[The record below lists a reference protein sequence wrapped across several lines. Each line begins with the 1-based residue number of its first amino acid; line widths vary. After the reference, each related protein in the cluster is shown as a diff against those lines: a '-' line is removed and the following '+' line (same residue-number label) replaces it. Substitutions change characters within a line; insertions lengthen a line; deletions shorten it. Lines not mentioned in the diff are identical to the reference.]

1 MIPPKVVHESNTIS
15 SIIQLVK
22 NGLGISIVLTNVIKS
37 YENAELEL
45 VELKQSNL
53 FTDILIA
60 TSKNRNSEIADAA
73 TAFLLK

>member
-1 MIPPKVVHESNTIS
+1 MHESNTIS

>member
-1 MIPPKVVHESNTIS
+1 MHDSNTIS

-22 NGLGISIVLTNVIKS
+22 NGLEISIVPTNVVKN
-37 YENAELEL
+37 YENAELGF

-53 FTDILIA
+53 FTAILIA
-60 TSKNRNSEIADAA
+60 TPKNRNSEIADAA